1 MQIRRNSRGI
11 ILTDL
16 LLTILIV
23 SMLIPIAM
31 ICISVLPGSLQFN
44 EEVQDEIAL
53 AQLRH
58 ILLCAY
64 DMKIEA
70 TEIAFSYREKEMH
83 LSLVNDHMILQPGTQ
98 IFLSDIDS
106 TAFEMEENLIYVVY
120 ERENTV
126 CRKVLVPKL

>member
-1 MQIRRNSRGI
+1 
-11 ILTDL
+11 
-16 LLTILIV
+16 
-23 SMLIPIAM
+23 
-31 ICISVLPGSLQFN
+31 
-44 EEVQDEIAL
+44 
-53 AQLRH
+53 
-58 ILLCAY
+58 
-64 DMKIEA
+64 MKIEA

-126 CRKVLVPKL
+126 CRKVLVPKS